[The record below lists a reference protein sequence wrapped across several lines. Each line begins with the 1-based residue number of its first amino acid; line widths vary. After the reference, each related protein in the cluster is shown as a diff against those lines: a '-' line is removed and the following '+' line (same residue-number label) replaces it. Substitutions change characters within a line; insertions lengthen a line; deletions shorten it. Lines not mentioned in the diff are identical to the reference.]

1 LHQRRAR
8 PDQIHSGVVGMI
20 EANQNIRI
28 MLPG

>member
-1 LHQRRAR
+1 L
-8 PDQIHSGVVGMI
+8 IHSGVVGVI